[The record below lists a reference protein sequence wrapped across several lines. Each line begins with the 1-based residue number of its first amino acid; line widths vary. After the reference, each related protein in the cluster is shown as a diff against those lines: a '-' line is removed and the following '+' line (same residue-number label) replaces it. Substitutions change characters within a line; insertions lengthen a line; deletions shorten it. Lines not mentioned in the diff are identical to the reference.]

1 MTNLELALGSF
12 WQLARHWKMGDT
24 AKLELTCEGGN
35 LQMNFSAKLGP
46 PDLHHFQQEKLPSFS
61 VPPPSTYPP
70 PSCKRKTPSQLRRQ
84 DRRRVDAL
92 DKAATV
98 QAGFD
103 KATADKAAADKA
115 VADKA
120 AAYKAAADKAL
131 AEKTKAEKA
140 KAEQAKANTAA
151 KIAVTMAAAEK
162 AAATQAV
169 KPSVL
174 RFAAKQDTV
183 AERERAEKDDR
194 DYSYRIGDNVVV
206 VTYGEC
212 TDE

>member
-12 WQLARHWKMGDT
+12 WQLARHWKMRDT
-24 AKLELTCEGGN
+24 AKLELSCEGGN
-35 LQMNFSAKLGP
+35 LQMNFSAKLGH
-46 PDLHHFQQEKLPSFS
+46 PDLQHFRQEKLPSFS
-61 VPPPSTYPP
+61 VPPP

-84 DRRRVDAL
+84 DRRRVAAL

-98 QAGFD
+98 QAALD
-103 KATADKAAADKA
+103 KATADKAVADKA

-183 AERERAEKDDR
+183 AERAGAEKADR
-194 DYSYRIGDNVVV
+194 DYSFRVGDNVVV

-212 TDE
+212 TDEED